1 MNDSLIIRTAEF
13 DRRVRTY
20 WLLSGAL
27 VLVVTLFGIPLLLL
41 WFPIGLWATG
51 RYLDNM
57 ACVLT
62 RKKLIVKKGILTRVE
77 NSVPLDKITDLTMVQ
92 GPLMRVFGLHQLKVE
107 TAGQSGAGSLVSLV
121 GIKDAEA
128 FREATLDQRDAF
140 VEGQSEKETDT
151 GPSEVISDRVVV
163 LLEEISATL
172 KRLENRKP

>member
-1 MNDSLIIRTAEF
+1 MSDHVVIRTAEF
-13 DRRVRTY
+13 DPRVRTY

-27 VLVVTLFGIPLLLL
+27 VLVITIFGIPLLLL

-121 GIKDAEA
+121 GIVDAEA

-140 VEGQSEKETDT
+140 VERQSEKDSDA
-151 GPSEVISDRVVV
+151 GPAPGGDVRVIA

-172 KRLENRKP
+172 KRLENQG